1 MILTTVT
8 IMTMMFTTTSMILI
22 TANHK
27 KGNATNKN
35 KANNKN
41 NKPQPQQK
49 NKKYKYL
56 VHTASNLLS
65 SPNSQKSRP
74 ARHDVFHSKPH
85 VPHGWNSGAN

>member
-41 NKPQPQQK
+41 NKPQQQK

-74 ARHDVFHSKPH
+74 ATHDVFHSKPH